1 MGESVGRYE
10 GDTLVI
16 DTIGFNDKTVV
27 DRFGTPH
34 REKLHVV
41 ERWRVIDQGLTLR
54 VDIEVDDPDTFHMPW
69 KTYQLLGRIARGF
82 EFRDLCGEQREP
94 LRLRHAAGSDAGF
107 LSARHPRPR
116 RGEGNTGRFRAG
128 WNLG

>member
-1 MGESVGRYE
+1 MGESVGWYE

-34 REKLHVV
+34 TEKLHVV

-54 VDIEVDDPDTFHMPW
+54 VDIEVDDPDTFYQPW
-69 KTYQLLGRIARGF
+69 KTYQVLGADRPGVRD
-82 EFRDLCGEQREP
+82 RDLRREQREP
-94 LRLRHAAGSDAGF
+94 LRLRHAAGPDAGF
-107 LSARHPRPR
+107 LSLLRDLA
-116 RGEGNTGRFRAG
+116 GGCVGAAGRFHAG
-128 WNLG
+128 